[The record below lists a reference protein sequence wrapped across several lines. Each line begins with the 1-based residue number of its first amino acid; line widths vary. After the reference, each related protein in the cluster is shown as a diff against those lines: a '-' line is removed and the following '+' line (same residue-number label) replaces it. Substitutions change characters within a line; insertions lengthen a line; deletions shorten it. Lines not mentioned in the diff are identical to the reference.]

1 MIEEHGTAFNHTK
14 GAPEFDATTVA
25 VFHEEDNRPGIFGN
39 VTQRDVVTIAT
50 EVRKNQRRLVPDPKE
65 SLRAA
70 PLLNVRLALSVRCA
84 KIEHI
89 QISEKPVR
97 PCAALPLLSHFCSC
111 GIFCFPH
118 WGLLPL
124 VRISGADGM
133 AGRWDANT
141 LAAELEC
148 SRRTGYRLLQAL
160 SMAGVPWYYDDD
172 CRSYRVRPG
181 LRFPGLEEKPASRP
195 RELDLKPLHIAANQL
210 LQDGEKFIDSLPAFC
225 EQLNQHKPDH

>member
-97 PCAALPLLSHFCSC
+97 RLCGATSIVAFLFVWHFLFSPL
-111 GIFCFPH
+111 
-118 WGLLPL
+118 GLTP
-124 VRISGADGM
+124 VGPDI
-133 AGRWDANT
+133 W
-141 LAAELEC
+141 
-148 SRRTGYRLLQAL
+148 SRRNGRPLGCKHACCRTRVLQKN
-160 SMAGVPWYYDDD
+160 
-172 CRSYRVRPG
+172 R
-181 LRFPGLEEKPASRP
+181 
-195 RELDLKPLHIAANQL
+195 
-210 LQDGEKFIDSLPAFC
+210 LPATPSALDGWC
-225 EQLNQHKPDH
+225 PVVL